1 MQQPKCA
8 TMPNLSGH
16 VKTQPARPLQQN
28 MQPMQP
34 MRVMQPQQP
43 LALQP
48 MLATQNKGIETAQL
62 TRMNYSSPGDE
73 PDNPTLGMPRQLP
86 NIAAMM
92 RVNHLIGHQQDA
104 VSQSMLSNPVAGGSP
119 WQCFQPVYFTMPQLP
134 LPNAGHAGGV
144 PFNPGLLEGSML
156 TQHMPADISVCP
168 FCKTEATCKDTE
180 SLEQRSVAV
189 RSQPQAH
196 PSASSGLI
204 AQRQRKKR
212 TKKNARQK
220 NRLGLW

>member
-1 MQQPKCA
+1 MQPMQP
-8 TMPNLSGH
+8 M
-16 VKTQPARPLQQN
+16 QPMQA

-34 MRVMQPQQP
+34 MRVMQPQP

-73 PDNPTLGMPRQLP
+73 PDNPMLAMPRQLP

-104 VSQSMLSNPVAGGSP
+104 VPQSMLSNPVAGRSP
-119 WQCFQPVYFTMPQLP
+119 WQCFQPVYFTNMPQLP
-134 LPNAGHAGGV
+134 VPNVGHAGGV
-144 PFNPGLLEGSML
+144 PFNPGLLAGSML
-156 TQHMPADISVCP
+156 TQHMQADISVCP

-189 RSQPQAH
+189 RSHPQAH
-196 PSASSGLI
+196 PSVSSGLI

-212 TKKNARQK
+212 TKKNARRK